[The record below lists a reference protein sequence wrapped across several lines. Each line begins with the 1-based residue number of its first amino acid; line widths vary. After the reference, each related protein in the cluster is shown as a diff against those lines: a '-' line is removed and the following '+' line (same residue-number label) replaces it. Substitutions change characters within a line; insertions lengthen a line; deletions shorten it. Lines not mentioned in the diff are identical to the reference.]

1 MHPASLV
8 PRSGKDLVERLPEAE
23 CTVTNGD
30 FRSDLQSPSF
40 HIDEKFAPALRAFPN
55 ANLEADEFL
64 LALRRSP
71 NQHQHAFAVVFH
83 PSLQEYTVGPHIQVS
98 SRRQIPLLPM
108 PVLALPLCRQTGN
121 HRRRQVRCVLAQQR
135 GQCLLEVPG
144 RDATQI
150 KHRQQRIQALRAPC
164 PQRQNRRGEPDPL
177 AVAGSPAIPNLH
189 PGNLDS
195 TDPRLDR
202 AFGTMTVP
210 DNTVSSISKPET
222 LHLGKKCL
230 GFQLDSLR
238 QQLSR
243 TRSQDIGQGIIDLV
257 GVTKTN
263 NIAILIH
270 GVLLSLRGFWQA
282 RHPPRYAAYLTPS
295 SPRFRLSSG
304 DPALEATRQNTTAM
318 LAIAETLKAL
328 SSPHSI
334 DERIEIPADPLG
346 MWKPAPEAVE
356 AFAEKSLIEERD
368 KQHERFYEGYMKSH
382 EVADEIVRIQGA
394 PVLDNQA
401 IETNRRRLRLYDM
414 QTAIAKDE
422 LGRVWSALRADIAS
436 KLNRRHLI
444 AKGFRFPHVAG
455 RAATEIS
462 TEEWQIL
469 DLNNETSDATQKGSN
484 EVIYSGV
491 ALRMAD

>member
-30 FRSDLQSPSF
+30 FRSDRQPPSF

-55 ANLEADEFL
+55 ANLEADELL
-64 LALRRSP
+64 LALRRGP
-71 NQHQHAFAVVFH
+71 DQHQHAFAVVFH
-83 PSLQEYTVGPHIQVS
+83 ARLQEYPVGPHIQVS
-98 SRRQIPLLPM
+98 ARRQIPLLPM
-108 PVLALPLCRQTGN
+108 PVLALPLRRQTGN

-270 GVLLSLRGFWQA
+270 GVSLSLRGSGRLDTRLDTPPISLRHHPGSSLAPGRTFETKHRPSEHIEVYQPSEHSRKPPFWQA
-282 RHPPRYAAYLTPS
+282 QSPLFFTPKALWLS
-295 SPRFRLSSG
+295 WRGPGSSG
-304 DPALEATRQNTTAM
+304 
-318 LAIAETLKAL
+318 
-328 SSPHSI
+328 
-334 DERIEIPADPLG
+334 
-346 MWKPAPEAVE
+346 
-356 AFAEKSLIEERD
+356 
-368 KQHERFYEGYMKSH
+368 
-382 EVADEIVRIQGA
+382 
-394 PVLDNQA
+394 
-401 IETNRRRLRLYDM
+401 LY
-414 QTAIAKDE
+414 
-422 LGRVWSALRADIAS
+422 
-436 KLNRRHLI
+436 
-444 AKGFRFPHVAG
+444 P
-455 RAATEIS
+455 
-462 TEEWQIL
+462 
-469 DLNNETSDATQKGSN
+469 
-484 EVIYSGV
+484 
-491 ALRMAD
+491 

>member
-144 RDATQI
+144 RDATQ
-150 KHRQQRIQALRAPC
+150 QRIQALRAPC

-210 DNTVSSISKPET
+210 DNTVSSISKTET

-270 GVLLSLRGFWQA
+270 GVSLSLRGSGRLDPRLDTPPISL
-282 RHPPRYAAYLTPS
+282 RHHPGSSLAHGGWLAATLGPS
-295 SPRFRLSSG
+295 RLITFRRFFSTSTTVGDGGADAYDCSG
-304 DPALEATRQNTTAM
+304 D
-318 LAIAETLKAL
+318 
-328 SSPHSI
+328 
-334 DERIEIPADPLG
+334 G
-346 MWKPAPEAVE
+346 
-356 AFAEKSLIEERD
+356 SLI
-368 KQHERFYEGYMKSH
+368 
-382 EVADEIVRIQGA
+382 AGA
-394 PVLDNQA
+394 
-401 IETNRRRLRLYDM
+401 
-414 QTAIAKDE
+414 
-422 LGRVWSALRADIAS
+422 
-436 KLNRRHLI
+436 
-444 AKGFRFPHVAG
+444 
-455 RAATEIS
+455 
-462 TEEWQIL
+462 
-469 DLNNETSDATQKGSN
+469 TSVGGGTMVDWLVSMTTR
-484 EVIYSGV
+484 SGGC
-491 ALRMAD
+491 